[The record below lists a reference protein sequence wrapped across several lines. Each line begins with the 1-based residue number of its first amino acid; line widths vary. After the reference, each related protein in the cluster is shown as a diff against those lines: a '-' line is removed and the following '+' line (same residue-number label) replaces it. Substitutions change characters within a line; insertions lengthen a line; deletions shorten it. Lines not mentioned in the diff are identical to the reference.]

1 LEAVVRPLLAEVTSR
16 LLAQLF
22 IDERRKLVE
31 RLLIALTPLL

>member
-1 LEAVVRPLLAEVTSR
+1 VQVTSR

-22 IDERRKLVE
+22 VDERCKLVE